1 MDKIFLTDIES
12 DIYYKKEYADLY
24 INNDNEIF
32 EYTYAENEFYVKF
45 KSIKKPIKS
54 VSGIIIDEELY
65 DLETPYGYGGPI
77 SNSNDRGFLTRALV
91 KYRSHCKENK
101 IVCEFIR
108 LHPFNEIIESSFIFD
123 MFHEERRV
131 VIVNLMDS
139 SEDRRMGY
147 SKTTRN
153 IVKKAKRNLS
163 IKSDSDNIDGFI
175 DAYYKT
181 MKKNDA
187 NNFFFF
193 GKEYFSSLKVI
204 KEIKLIEIQLND
216 QLVSTGFFM
225 LCNELAHYHLSA
237 NDQNLSKENGNY
249 LLLDAAFEIAKE
261 QGCKYMLLG
270 GGRTSSAE
278 DSLLKFKSKFSK
290 NNMPFYIAGLDFIP
304 EKRIELNQL
313 WANQNKDVNPPSL
326 FQLYRV

>member
-12 DIYYKKEYADLY
+12 DIYYKKKYADLY

-45 KSIKKPIKS
+45 KSIKRPIKS
-54 VSGIIIDEELY
+54 VLGVTIDEELY

-77 SNSNDRGFLTRALV
+77 SNSNDKDFLTRALV

-123 MFHEERRV
+123 MFHEERKV

-139 SEDRRMGY
+139 SEDRRMNY

-153 IVKKAKRNLS
+153 IVKKAKKNLV

-175 DAYYKT
+175 DAYYRT

-187 NNFFFF
+187 NGFFFF
-193 GKEYFSSLKVI
+193 DKEYFSSLKDI
-204 KEIKLIEIQLND
+204 KEVKLIEIQLND

-225 LCNELAHYHLSA
+225 LGNELAHYHLSA

-270 GGRTSSAE
+270 GGRTSSE
-278 DSLLKFKSKFSK
+278 DDSLFRFKSKFSK
-290 NNMPFYIAGLDFIP
+290 SFMPFYIAGLDFLP
-304 EKRIELNQL
+304 EKRAELNSL
-313 WANQNKDVNPPSL
+313 WIENNNNVIHPNL